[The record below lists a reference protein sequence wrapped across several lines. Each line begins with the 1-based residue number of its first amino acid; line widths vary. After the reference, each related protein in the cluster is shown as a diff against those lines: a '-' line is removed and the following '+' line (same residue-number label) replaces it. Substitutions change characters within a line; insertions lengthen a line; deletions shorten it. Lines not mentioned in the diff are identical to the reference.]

1 MSIVQILLYT
11 VSATTEIPLVSQP
24 AISTN
29 LPMVTSLVTAVL
41 FQLWLFR
48 SRQDLEEVGSMDTG
62 SFLKSFYITLRSE
75 IGVWEA
81 VHCNSL
87 PSWLMGA
94 QGLCCPLV
102 L

>member
-1 MSIVQILLYT
+1 
-11 VSATTEIPLVSQP
+11 
-24 AISTN
+24 
-29 LPMVTSLVTAVL
+29 MVTSPVTAVL

-48 SRQDLEEVGSMDTG
+48 SRRKGNLEEVGSMDME
-62 SFLKSFYITLRSE
+62 SFLKSFYIYTFRSE

-81 VHCNSL
+81 VGCNSL

>member
-1 MSIVQILLYT
+1 M
-11 VSATTEIPLVSQP
+11 SATTEVPLQLVSQLT
-24 AISTN
+24 ISTN
-29 LPMVTSLVTAVL
+29 LPVVISLVTAIL

-48 SRQDLEEVGSMDTG
+48 FRQDLEEVGSMGTG
-62 SFLKSFYITLRSE
+62 SFLKSLYMTLVLRSE
-75 IGVWEA
+75 IGVREA
-81 VHCNSL
+81 VGCNSL

>member
-1 MSIVQILLYT
+1 M
-11 VSATTEIPLVSQP
+11 SATTEVPLQLVSQP
-24 AISTN
+24 TISTN
-29 LPMVTSLVTAVL
+29 LPVVTSLVTAVL

-48 SRQDLEEVGSMDTG
+48 TRQDLEEVGSMDMG
-62 SFLKSFYITLRSE
+62 SFLKSLYMTLALRSE
-75 IGVWEA
+75 IGVREA
-81 VHCNSL
+81 VGCNSL

>member
-1 MSIVQILLYT
+1 MP
-11 VSATTEIPLVSQP
+11 VSTEFPLQLVSQP
-24 AISTN
+24 AVSTN
-29 LPMVTSLVTAVL
+29 LPVVTSLVTSVL

-48 SRQDLEEVGSMDTG
+48 SRQDLEAVGSTDMG
-62 SFLKSFYITLRSE
+62 SFLKSLYITLTPRSE

-81 VHCNSL
+81 VGCNSL